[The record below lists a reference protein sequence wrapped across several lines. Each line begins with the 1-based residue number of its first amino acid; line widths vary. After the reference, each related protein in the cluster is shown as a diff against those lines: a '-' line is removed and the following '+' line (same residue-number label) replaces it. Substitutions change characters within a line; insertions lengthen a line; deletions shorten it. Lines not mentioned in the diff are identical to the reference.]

1 MIYPIEI
8 AIPKGTVSELVF
20 KIYLEIKNTIIAI
33 GAPKQLVA
41 KKKSSNFA
49 SGIPIRRATINFIS
63 PAPITPISVNKKPK
77 NKVNPGINKLK
88 LPKQNAIPVEKI
100 NINKTHLFFI
110 SLFKKSV
117 IDA

>member
-1 MIYPIEI
+1 VIYPIEI

-63 PAPITPISVNKKPK
+63 PAASTRNQIT
-77 NKVNPGINKLK
+77 KL
-88 LPKQNAIPVEKI
+88 IRE
-100 NINKTHLFFI
+100 
-110 SLFKKSV
+110 
-117 IDA
+117 